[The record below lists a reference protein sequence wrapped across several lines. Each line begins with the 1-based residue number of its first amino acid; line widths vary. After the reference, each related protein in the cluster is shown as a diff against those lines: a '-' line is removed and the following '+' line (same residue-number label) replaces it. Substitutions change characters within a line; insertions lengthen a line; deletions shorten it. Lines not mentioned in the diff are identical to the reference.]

1 MQMILANFSLRA
13 RLLAVFGLVI
23 LLLGGMTIAAAV
35 NTEGS
40 VSAIILACGII
51 GIAIAACAGWWV
63 TASITDSI
71 FDALKAAKRI
81 ASGDLTVSVQA
92 KGGGETGEL
101 MQALQQLSDRL
112 FEVVSQVRTG
122 TTTVATTSSQINRD
136 NSSLSARTESQAGS
150 LEETA
155 SSIEELTSTVKQNAD
170 NAQQAHQLVISAS
183 DLAVKG
189 GNVVGQVVD
198 TMGSIKESS
207 RKIVDIISVI
217 DGIAFQTNILALNAA
232 VEAARAGEQGRGFAV
247 VASEVRTLAQRSASA
262 AKEIKE
268 LIGDSVEKVDAGGRL
283 VDDAG
288 RTMNEIVESVKYIA
302 GIIKNISSAS
312 LEQSAGIE
320 LVNSAI
326 THIDRMTQKNAM
338 LVEDATKTATGLNQQ
353 AVSLLH
359 AVSAFNLG
367 AREYGNDEEAIAL
380 VKGGVAMMQEQGRE
394 AFVTEINK
402 LSKGKFLNR
411 DLYLSAY
418 DANTFKVIAHGSNPR
433 VIGQNA
439 EQVKD
444 TDGRHFINE
453 MIGIAKNK
461 GGGWIEYKWAH
472 PITNEDTIKNAYF
485 EKCGDL
491 VITCGV
497 YKK

>member
-1 MQMILANFSLRA
+1 MIHANSSLRT
-13 RLLAVFGLVI
+13 RLIAAFGLAVF
-23 LLLGGMTIAAAV
+23 LLGGMTVVAAMTTVGPAFALV
-35 NTEGS
+35 VG
-40 VSAIILACGII
+40 CGVI
-51 GIAIAACAGWWV
+51 GTTITACAGWWI
-63 TASITDSI
+63 TGSITGPLS
-71 FDALKAAKRI
+71 DALKATKRL
-81 ASGDLTVSVQA
+81 ASGDLSVPVHA
-92 KGGGETGEL
+92 KGGGEIGEL
-101 MQALQQLSDRL
+101 MLALQQLSDRL

-122 TTTVATTSSQINRD
+122 TTTVTTTSSQINRD
-136 NSSLSARTESQAGS
+136 NSSLSTRTESQAGS

-170 NAQQAHQLVISAS
+170 NAQQAHQLVMSAS
-183 DLAVKG
+183 DLALKG
-189 GNVVGQVVD
+189 GRVVGQVVE
-198 TMGSIKESS
+198 TMGSIKDSS
-207 RKIVDIISVI
+207 RKIVDIIGVI

-268 LIGDSVEKVDAGGRL
+268 LIGDSVEKVDAGSRL

-288 RTMNEIVESVKYIA
+288 HTMNEIVESVKYIA

-338 LVEDATKTATGLNQQ
+338 LVEDATKTANGLNQQ

-367 AREYGNDEEAIAL
+367 SREYGNEEEAIAL
-380 VKGGVAMMQEQGRE
+380 VKAGVAMMQQQGRE
-394 AFVTEINK
+394 TLVTEINK

-433 VIGQNA
+433 VVGQNA

-453 MIGIAKNK
+453 MIGIAKSK
-461 GGGWIEYKWAH
+461 GGGWLQYKWAH
-472 PITNEDTIKNAYF
+472 PITNEDAIKNAYF

-497 YKK
+497 YK